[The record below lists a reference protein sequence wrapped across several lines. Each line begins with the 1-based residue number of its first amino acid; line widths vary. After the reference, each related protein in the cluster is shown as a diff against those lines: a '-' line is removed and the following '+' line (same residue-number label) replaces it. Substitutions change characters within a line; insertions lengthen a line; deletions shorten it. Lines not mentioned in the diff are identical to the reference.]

1 MAAPAGVDEL
11 LRWLALVLAV
21 ANLVN
26 KQAFYNQFWLVGA
39 LVAASLALPQG
50 EPAVEATTAAAPTTR
65 HPFAKSGALRRLRV
79 LPDPD
84 FAKCS

>member
-1 MAAPAGVDEL
+1 VWRRRPGVDEL

-39 LVAASLALPQG
+39 LVAASLAPPQG
-50 EPAVEATTAAAPTTR
+50 EPTGAEVAAEQPTAATEPRADSS
-65 HPFAKSGALRRLRV
+65 A
-79 LPDPD
+79 
-84 FAKCS
+84 

>member
-1 MAAPAGVDEL
+1 VASYAVWRRQPGVDEL

-26 KQAFYNQFWLVGA
+26 KQAFYNQYWLVGA

-50 EPAVEATTAAAPTTR
+50 GSRVSRRTPADLASRP
-65 HPFAKSGALRRLRV
+65 
-79 LPDPD
+79 
-84 FAKCS
+84 

>member
-1 MAAPAGVDEL
+1 MTMSG
-11 LRWLALVLAV
+11 LALVLAV

-50 EPAVEATTAAAPTTR
+50 EAPLAPEPQPESEA
-65 HPFAKSGALRRLRV
+65 RV
-79 LPDPD
+79 D
-84 FAKCS
+84 SST

>member
-1 MAAPAGVDEL
+1 VWRRRPGIDEL

-50 EPAVEATTAAAPTTR
+50 EPPPDDPAGGDGTEAI
-65 HPFAKSGALRRLRV
+65 SRRWRPGV
-79 LPDPD
+79 P
-84 FAKCS
+84 AG